1 MSVTN
6 IGRLAAE
13 FNQQR
18 TDNGRAYR
26 STRSGIMNIVSRQD
40 TGNNRKERIMSTTAL
55 VENPAF
61 TLRQALEATQYQI
74 TVENKMMRDARP
86 VSAVQEPSSLC
97 VVQLKG
103 SGQDIYGADGV
114 GEGTLRRYYEK
125 SGPDDGLSGWLRQDI
140 SLPGHGFI
148 SMTSGCQADGTPR
161 LFVMT
166 ADADVTPQQAGPA
179 TIYEI
184 PLAADGTPGMPRA
197 IASTSVFGAGSSP
210 TMAFSPLGP
219 SLYWG
224 EVTTDG
230 YWAVLRL
237 AYGQALDKTTFAHEG
252 VQTPSN
258 PKDIGLAVIDDGT
271 GQAVWPN
278 VLVAYMTY
286 GGIFTFYG
294 TALDYGLAG
303 NIEWPPPPPAD
314 ASLASVVAGTFAD
327 GRRGLFV
334 ASQDSNNIYM
344 LEGHPEPAKP
354 GDVVWDESWITLP
367 VELPHDRFSLALEV
381 VETKEGG
388 LALFCLADTN
398 FSPRVFTARCGPN
411 VGDPWGQFDVVL
423 DFVGH
428 AYAVFRDDEG
438 AFGYAVSDPQ
448 GFIHLA
454 LRDDNEDW
462 NVEKLDVDPKDNN
475 QVPRIQQVNV
485 YRVGVMIS
493 DDAGGPAIGKSV
505 SIAPDDEVV
514 VFVNGKAFYASADKP
529 LIAQTDSTGSLWL
542 MMDIDD
548 SLAVPTFS
556 LTSSDGIFGGNTIV
570 VKPEADAQHYTT
582 HVTADEIEKAVDDTG
597 TPLLPAGSPYADIA
611 TNLNKLGESIAH
623 IYAPRE
629 FVSDRLKVHAR
640 RGVCVVSGARELLDD
655 APRSAGH
662 WAMTVKNGKA
672 EFEELTPQIATV
684 RRLELRSQVAVAQG
698 LAPDMMPDNIFD
710 DIEDAFESIGDAI
723 IDAATV
729 IIDGVRATV
738 SYVIEGISHL
748 IEVALDKLSVVLDVV
763 KAVLDF
769 AGAVFGRVLGWL
781 IRAIGWLLG
790 LPDIQKIKNDI
801 KARIVA
807 NVASLHTTLPDP
819 LTFVGPVKQRIEE
832 WERDL
837 ATLIAAYKTTPQG
850 TESNSQFF
858 GAMQSV
864 SSVFSAVGGSSV
876 ASEATWLLEKLANA
890 VPDVVSLPD
899 IPDMGITSAYS
910 DIATQFSTAST
921 DLGAFGSDM
930 IAAGLES
937 WLDSFTSLNGANLD
951 PVLDAINKH
960 GQTLL
965 GCTDNVVGDAGAI
978 LHAMWVNPSVITDW
992 LDKPI
997 YIPFFSSF
1005 YEGLIGNEFSI
1016 LDVVAL
1022 SAAMP
1027 YSIIGPLEGASEK
1040 TSEKENDDRQAL
1052 VYTIVSLMMVRM
1064 ILNGLAAMVQQ
1075 PAGEP
1080 AEDKNLQKIVKF
1092 LLVGVNLSIGSLT
1105 LAFAASDPNKKDHWY
1120 APAVADL
1127 CVSVLG
1133 LFLLFAKQLTR
1144 DPAVLRQWGAW
1155 GEDGLALF
1163 ATLLG
1168 LILNGLKNPNAEVFG
1183 YAAMKALNAA
1193 SHLAV
1198 DQKWIDVT
1206 NPNTRT
1212 AYVGAQT
1219 AFGGLQA
1226 FLFQHDNA

>member
-6 IGRLAAE
+6 IGRLAAG

-18 TDNGRAYR
+18 TDNGRAYC

-86 VSAVQEPSSLC
+86 VSAVQEPSRLC

-166 ADADVTPQQAGPA
+166 ADADVTPLQTGPA

-197 IASTSVFGAGSSP
+197 IASTSVFGAMSP

-224 EVTTDG
+224 EVMTDG
-230 YWAVLRL
+230 SSVVLRL
-237 AYGQALDKTTFAHEG
+237 AYGQALDKTIFAHDG
-252 VQTPSN
+252 VHMPGFTR
-258 PKDIGLAVIDDGT
+258 DTCLAVIDDGT

-286 GGIFTFYG
+286 GAISTFYG

-303 NIEWPPPPPAD
+303 NLEGPTRPPAD

-327 GRRGLFV
+327 GRRGLFL

-344 LEGHPEPAKP
+344 IEGHPEPAKP
-354 GDVVWDESWITLP
+354 GDVVWDASWITLP

-454 LRDDNEDW
+454 LRDDNEVW
-462 NVEKLDVDPKDNN
+462 NVEKIDVDPKDNN
-475 QVPRIQQVNV
+475 QVPQIQQVNV

-493 DDAGGPAIGKSV
+493 DDAGGPASGKSV
-505 SIAPDDEVV
+505 TIAPDDEVV
-514 VFVNGKAFYASADKP
+514 VFVNGKTFYASADEP
-529 LIAQTDSTGSLWL
+529 LTAQTDNTGSLWL

-548 SLAVPTFS
+548 SLVVPTFS
-556 LTSSDGIFGGNTIV
+556 LTSSDGIFDGNTII

-582 HVTADEIEKAVDDTG
+582 HVTADELEKAVDDTG
-597 TPLLPAGSPYADIA
+597 APLLPAGSPYGDIS
-611 TNLNKLGESIAH
+611 TNLNKLGGSIAH
-623 IYAPRE
+623 IYEPRE
-629 FVSDRLKVHAR
+629 FFSDRLKVQAR
-640 RGVCVVSGARELLDD
+640 RGVCVVSGARELLAD

-662 WAMTVKNGKA
+662 WAMTVKNGKV
-672 EFEELTPQIATV
+672 EFEELTPQTATV

-698 LAPDMMPDNIFD
+698 LAADMMPYNIFD
-710 DIEDAFESIGDAI
+710 DIEDAFESIGDAL

-781 IRAIGWLLG
+781 IRVIGWLLG
-790 LPDIQKIKNDI
+790 LPDLQKIKNDI

-819 LTFVGPVKQRIEE
+819 LTLVGPVKQQIEG
-832 WERDL
+832 WESTL
-837 ATLIAAYKTTPQG
+837 ATLIASYKTTPQG

-858 GAMQSV
+858 VAMQSV
-864 SSVFSAVGGSSV
+864 SSVFSAVGGSSI
-876 ASEATWLLEKLANA
+876 ASETTWLLEKLANA

-899 IPDMGITSAYS
+899 IPDLGITSAFS

-921 DLGAFGSDM
+921 DLGVFGSDM

-951 PVLDAINKH
+951 PVLDTINKH
-960 GQTLL
+960 AQTLL
-965 GCTDNVVGDAGAI
+965 GCTDNVVSDAGTI
-978 LHAMWVNPSVITDW
+978 LHAMWANPSVITDW

-1005 YEGLIGNEFSI
+1005 YEGLVGNEFSI

-1022 SAAMP
+1022 SAAVP
-1027 YSIIGPLEGASEK
+1027 YSIIGPVEGASEG
-1040 TSEKENDDRQAL
+1040 TSEKENDDRKAFL
-1052 VYTIVSLMMVRM
+1052 YTIVSLMMVRM
-1064 ILNGLAAMVQQ
+1064 VLNGLAAMVQQ
-1075 PAGEP
+1075 PAGG
-1080 AEDKNLQKIVKF
+1080 ANEDRNFQKIVKF

-1105 LAFAASDPNKKDHWY
+1105 VAFAASDSNKNHWY

-1127 CVSVLG
+1127 MSNILG
-1133 LFLLFAKQLTR
+1133 LFLLFAKELQP
-1144 DPAVLRQWGAW
+1144 DPDVLRQYGAW
-1155 GEDGLALF
+1155 GEDGLALL
-1163 ATLLG
+1163 ATILG
-1168 LILNGLKNPNAEVFG
+1168 VILNGLTNPNREVFG
-1183 YAAMKALNAA
+1183 YAAMKTLNAA

-1198 DQKWIDVT
+1198 DQRWIDVT

-1226 FLFQHDNA
+1226 FLFMHDNA